1 LHNYESIELYRVFH
15 YGALP
20 DRDDFVGW
28 RLLFGGFAVT
38 GANLS
43 AARTRGALTHPITTG
58 IFLWSICSTLLTLA
72 SRHPLAGAAV
82 VGCGVFFVLVVL
94 LMFHQ
99 KIIWADLTWY
109 CATACVLFC
118 MSDLSKQ

>member
-1 LHNYESIELYRVFH
+1 MNPLSCIEFFIMGLYLIETILLGGVF
-15 YGALP
+15 
-20 DRDDFVGW
+20 V
-28 RLLFGGFAVT
+28 FGGFAVT
-38 GANLS
+38 GTNLS

-72 SRHPLAGAAV
+72 SRHPVAGAAV
-82 VGCGVFFVLVVL
+82 VWCGVFFVLVVL
-94 LMFHQ
+94 LIFHQ
-99 KIIWADLTWY
+99 KIIWAALTWY